1 MAGFRFEAIDAAGRR
16 ETGVLEADTPR
27 QARAQLRERGLIP
40 TQVELL
46 LETVEK
52 QEKRGYRRE
61 RGLSTTDLALA
72 TRQLATLLA
81 AGLTM
86 EESLSA
92 TIEQSESVAT
102 QRVLAGVRGE
112 VLGGASLSRAM
123 VRYPAVFS
131 ELYCTLVASGEDSGK
146 LGAVLERLAD
156 YIEARNTL
164 RRRVSLAFIY
174 PALVTGVSVLVVTGL
189 LTYVV
194 PQVVAV
200 FENSH
205 QTLPLLTRALIGLSA
220 LLRGYG
226 LYFLA
231 VLAAALFLFRQA
243 LKGEDFR
250 RRWHHTLLRLPL
262 IGRLTRTVNTAR
274 LASTL
279 AILSGSGVPLL
290 SALQAAAG
298 VVGNLPM
305 RGAVDEIYKRVRE
318 GGSMSRAIA
327 ATGLFPPVMAHL
339 VASGE
344 KSGRLPEMLERIASQ
359 QTQELDTRVL
369 SLTALLEPLLILAMG
384 GVVLLIVLAI
394 LMPIFEMNQ
403 MVH

>member
-1 MAGFRFEAIDAAGRR
+1 MAGFRYEAVNAQGQR
-16 ETGVLEADTPR
+16 ERGVLEADTPR

-46 LETVEK
+46 LENIAK
-52 QEKRGYRRE
+52 QKKSGLRE
-61 RGLSTTDLALA
+61 RGLSTTEVALA
-72 TRQLATLLA
+72 TRQMATLLA

-86 EESLSA
+86 EETLSA
-92 TIEQSESVAT
+92 CIEQSESAAT

-123 VRYPAVFS
+123 ARYPAVFP
-131 ELYCTLVASGEDSGK
+131 ELYRTLVAAGEDSGK

-156 YIEARNTL
+156 YIESRNAL
-164 RRRVSLAFIY
+164 QRRVSLAFIY
-174 PALVTGVSVLVVTGL
+174 PALVTGVSILVVAGL

-205 QTLPLLTRALIGLSA
+205 QTLPLLTRVLIGASA
-220 LLRGYG
+220 LLRQFG

-231 VLAAALFLFRQA
+231 ALIGALFLFRRALHGEAFRHRWHQA
-243 LKGEDFR
+243 L
-250 RRWHHTLLRLPL
+250 LRMPL
-262 IGRLTRTVNTAR
+262 IGRLTRNVNTAR
-274 LASTL
+274 LTSTL

-290 SALQAAAG
+290 PALNAAAG
-298 VVGNLPM
+298 VVSNLPM
-305 RGAVDEIYKRVRE
+305 RSAVDEIYKKVRE
-318 GGSMSRAIA
+318 GGSLSRAIA
-327 ATGLFPPVMAHL
+327 ATGLFPPVMTHL

-344 KSGRLPEMLERIASQ
+344 KSGRLPEMLDRIANQ

-369 SLTALLEPLLILAMG
+369 SMTALLEPVLILVMG

-403 MVH
+403 MVR

>member
-1 MAGFRFEAIDAAGRR
+1 
-16 ETGVLEADTPR
+16 
-27 QARAQLRERGLIP
+27 
-40 TQVELL
+40 
-46 LETVEK
+46 
-52 QEKRGYRRE
+52 
-61 RGLSTTDLALA
+61 
-72 TRQLATLLA
+72 
-81 AGLTM
+81 
-86 EESLSA
+86 
-92 TIEQSESVAT
+92 
-102 QRVLAGVRGE
+102 
-112 VLGGASLSRAM
+112 
-123 VRYPAVFS
+123 VFS
-131 ELYCTLVASGEDSGK
+131 ELYRTIVASGEDSGK

-164 RRRVSLAFIY
+164 HRRVSLAFIY

-205 QTLPLLTRALIGLSA
+205 QTLPLLTRLLIGLSA

-226 LYFLA
+226 VYLLG
-231 VLAAALFLFRQA
+231 ALLGATFLFRQA
-243 LKGEDFR
+243 LRGDAFR
-250 RRWHHTLLRLPL
+250 RRWHAALLRLPL

-274 LASTL
+274 LTSTL

-290 SALQAAAG
+290 SALHAAAG
-298 VVGNLPM
+298 VVANLPM
-305 RGAVDEIYKRVRE
+305 RSAVDEIYKRVRE

-327 ATGLFPPVMAHL
+327 ATGLFPPVMTHL

-359 QTQELDTRVL
+359 QTQELDSRVL
-369 SLTALLEPLLILAMG
+369 SLTALLEPLLILVMG
-384 GVVLLIVLAI
+384 GVVLMIVLAI

-403 MVH
+403 MVR

>member
-1 MAGFRFEAIDAAGRR
+1 MAGFRFEAIDASGHS
-16 ETGVLEADTPR
+16 ESGVLEADTPR

-40 TQVELL
+40 TRVEVL
-46 LETVEK
+46 LEAVQK
-52 QEKRGYRRE
+52 QNKRRLRE
-61 RGLSTTDLALA
+61 RGLSAADLSLA
-72 TRQLATLLA
+72 TRQMATLLA

-86 EESLSA
+86 DETLSA
-92 TIEQSESVAT
+92 CIEQSESVPT

-123 VRYPAVFS
+123 ARYPAVFS
-131 ELYCTLVASGEDSGK
+131 ELYRTLVAAGEDSGK

-164 RRRVSLAFIY
+164 HRRVSLAFIY

-205 QTLPLLTRALIGLSA
+205 QTLPLLTRVLIGVSG
-220 LLRGYG
+220 LLRSYG
-226 LYFLA
+226 LYL
-231 VLAAALFLFRQA
+231 LAALVGAAFMFHQA
-243 LKGEDFR
+243 LKGEAAR

-274 LASTL
+274 LTSTL

-290 SALQAAAG
+290 PALQAAAG
-298 VVGNLPM
+298 VVSNLPM
-305 RGAVDEIYKRVRE
+305 RSAVDEIYKRVRE

-327 ATGLFPPVMAHL
+327 STGLFPPVMTHL

-344 KSGRLPEMLERIASQ
+344 KSGRLPEMLERIAGQ

-369 SLTALLEPLLILAMG
+369 SLTALLEPVLILVMG

-403 MVH
+403 MVR

>member
-92 TIEQSESVAT
+92 TIEQSESAAT

-123 VRYPAVFS
+123 ARYPAVFS

-164 RRRVSLAFIY
+164 HRRVSLAFIY

-231 VLAAALFLFRQA
+231 ALAAALFLFRQA

-274 LASTL
+274 LTSTL

-298 VVGNLPM
+298 VVSNLPM
-305 RGAVDEIYKRVRE
+305 RSAVDEIYKRVRE

>member
-1 MAGFRFEAIDAAGRR
+1 MAGFRFEAVNAAGRR
-16 ETGVLEADTPR
+16 ESGVLEADTPR

-40 TQVELL
+40 TRVEVL
-46 LETVEK
+46 LEAIESQK
-52 QEKRGYRRE
+52 KRRIRE
-61 RGLSTTDLALA
+61 RSLSAADLALA

-86 EESLSA
+86 EEALSA
-92 TIEQSESVAT
+92 SIEQSESAAT
-102 QRVLAGVRGE
+102 QRVMAGVRGE
-112 VLGGASLSRAM
+112 VLSGASLSRALA
-123 VRYPAVFS
+123 RYPAVFS
-131 ELYCTLVASGEDSGK
+131 ELYRTIVASGEDSGK

-164 RRRVSLAFIY
+164 HRRVSLAFIY
-174 PALVTGVSVLVVTGL
+174 PALVTSVSILVVTGL

-205 QTLPLLTRALIGLSA
+205 QTLPVLTRILISVSG
-220 LLRGYG
+220 LLRDYG
-226 LYFLA
+226 LFLL
-231 VLAAALFLFRQA
+231 LALVGAAFMFQAALKREA
-243 LKGEDFR
+243 VR
-250 RRWHHTLLRLPL
+250 HRWHLTLLRLPL

-274 LASTL
+274 LTSTL

-290 SALQAAAG
+290 SALHASAG
-298 VVGNLPM
+298 VVANLPM
-305 RGAVDEIYKRVRE
+305 RSAVDEIYKRVRE

-327 ATGLFPPVMAHL
+327 STGMFPPVMTHL

-344 KSGRLPEMLERIASQ
+344 KSGRLPEMLDRIATQ
-359 QTQELDTRVL
+359 QTQELDSRVL
-369 SLTALLEPLLILAMG
+369 SLTALLEPLLILLMG

-403 MVH
+403 MVR

>member
-16 ETGVLEADTPR
+16 ESGVLEADTPR
-27 QARAQLRERGLIP
+27 HARAQLRERGLIP
-40 TQVELL
+40 TQVDVL
-46 LETVEK
+46 LENVEK
-52 QEKRGYRRE
+52 QKRRGFLRE
-61 RGLSTTDLALA
+61 RGLSASDLALA
-72 TRQLATLLA
+72 TRQMATLLA

-86 EESLSA
+86 EETLSA
-92 TIEQSESVAT
+92 CIEQSESAAT

-112 VLGGASLSRAM
+112 VLAGASLSRAM
-123 VRYPAVFS
+123 LRYPAVFS
-131 ELYCTLVASGEDSGK
+131 ELYRTIVASGEDSGK

-164 RRRVSLAFIY
+164 HRRVSLAFIY

-205 QTLPLLTRALIGLSA
+205 QTLPLLTRLLIGLSA

-226 LYFLA
+226 VYLLG
-231 VLAAALFLFRQA
+231 ALLGATFLFRQA
-243 LKGEDFR
+243 LRGDAFR
-250 RRWHHTLLRLPL
+250 RRWHAALLRLPL

-274 LASTL
+274 LTSTL

-290 SALQAAAG
+290 SALHAAAG
-298 VVGNLPM
+298 VVANLPM
-305 RGAVDEIYKRVRE
+305 RSAVDEIYKRVRE

-327 ATGLFPPVMAHL
+327 ATGLFPPVMTHL

-359 QTQELDTRVL
+359 QTQELDSRVL
-369 SLTALLEPLLILAMG
+369 SLTALLEPLLILVMG
-384 GVVLLIVLAI
+384 GVVLMIVLAI

-403 MVH
+403 MVR

>member
-1 MAGFRFEAIDAAGRR
+1 M
-16 ETGVLEADTPR
+16 
-27 QARAQLRERGLIP
+27 
-40 TQVELL
+40 
-46 LETVEK
+46 
-52 QEKRGYRRE
+52 
-61 RGLSTTDLALA
+61 
-72 TRQLATLLA
+72 
-81 AGLTM
+81 
-86 EESLSA
+86 
-92 TIEQSESVAT
+92 
-102 QRVLAGVRGE
+102 RGE

-123 VRYPAVFS
+123 ARYPAVFS
-131 ELYCTLVASGEDSGK
+131 ELYRTLVAAGEESGK
-146 LGAVLERLAD
+146 LGGVLERLAD
-156 YIEARNTL
+156 YIESRNAL
-164 RRRVSLAFIY
+164 HRRVSLAFIY
-174 PALVTGVSVLVVTGL
+174 PALVTTVAVLVVTGL

-205 QTLPLLTRALIGLSA
+205 QTLPLLTRMLIGLSA
-220 LLRGYG
+220 LLRGFG

-231 VLAAALFLFRQA
+231 LLIGAAFLFRQA
-243 LKGEDFR
+243 LRGEAFR
-250 RRWHHTLLRLPL
+250 RRWHLFLLRLPL

-274 LASTL
+274 LTSTL

-290 SALQAAAG
+290 AALSAAAG

-305 RGAVDEIYKRVRE
+305 RAAVDEIYKRVRE

-327 ATGLFPPVMAHL
+327 ATGMFPPVMTHL

-344 KSGRLPEMLERIASQ
+344 KSGRLPEMLDRIASQ

-369 SLTALLEPLLILAMG
+369 SMTALLEPLLILVMG

-403 MVH
+403 MVR

>member
-1 MAGFRFEAIDAAGRR
+1 MAGFRFEAVDNTGRR
-16 ETGVLEADTPR
+16 ESGVLEADTPR
-27 QARAQLRERGLIP
+27 QARAKLRERGLIP
-40 TQVELL
+40 TQVEML

-52 QEKRGYRRE
+52 KRKRAFRE
-61 RGLSTTDLALA
+61 RGLSTADLALA
-72 TRQLATLLA
+72 TRQMATLLA

-92 TIEQSESVAT
+92 CIEQSESAAT

-112 VLGGASLSRAM
+112 VLAGASFSRAM
-123 VRYPAVFS
+123 ARYPAVFS
-131 ELYCTLVASGEDSGK
+131 ELYRTIVASGEDSGK

-156 YIEARNTL
+156 YIEARNAL
-164 RRRVSLAFIY
+164 HRRVSLAFIY
-174 PALVTGVSVLVVTGL
+174 PALVTGVSILVVTGL

-205 QTLPLLTRALIGLSA
+205 QTLPLLTRLLIGVSD

-226 LYFLA
+226 IYLL
-231 VLAAALFLFRQA
+231 VLIGGALFLFLQA
-243 LKGEDFR
+243 LKGEAFR
-250 RRWHHTLLRLPL
+250 RRWHLALLRLPL

-274 LASTL
+274 LTSTL

-290 SALQAAAG
+290 SALQAAGG
-298 VVGNLPM
+298 VVANLPM
-305 RGAVDEIYKRVRE
+305 RAAVDEIYKRVRE
-318 GGSMSRAIA
+318 GGSLSRAIA
-327 ATGLFPPVMAHL
+327 ATGMFPPVMTHL

-344 KSGRLPEMLERIASQ
+344 KSGRLPEMLDRIASQ
-359 QTQELDTRVL
+359 QTQELDSRVL
-369 SLTALLEPLLILAMG
+369 SLTALLEPLLILVMG

>member
-1 MAGFRFEAIDAAGRR
+1 MAGFRFEAVNAAGRR
-16 ETGVLEADTPR
+16 ESGVLEADTPR

-46 LETVEK
+46 LEATA
-52 QEKRGYRRE
+52 QQPKRLRE
-61 RGLSTTDLALA
+61 RGLSAADLALA
-72 TRQLATLLA
+72 TRQMATLLA

-92 TIEQSESVAT
+92 CIEQSESAAT

-112 VLGGASLSRAM
+112 VLAGTSLSRAM
-123 VRYPAVFS
+123 ARYPAVFS
-131 ELYCTLVASGEDSGK
+131 ELYRTIVASGEDSGK

-164 RRRVSLAFIY
+164 QRRVSLAFIY
-174 PALVTGVSVLVVTGL
+174 PALVTTVSVLVVTGL

-205 QTLPLLTRALIGLSA
+205 QTLPLLTRLLIGISG
-220 LLRGYG
+220 LLRSYG

-231 VLAAALFLFRQA
+231 ALGGALILFRQSMQ
-243 LKGEDFR
+243 GEAFR
-250 RRWHHTLLRLPL
+250 RRMHLGLLRLPL
-262 IGRLTRTVNTAR
+262 LGRLTRTVNTAR
-274 LASTL
+274 LTSTL
-279 AILSGSGVPLL
+279 AILAGSGVPLL
-290 SALQAAAG
+290 SALHAAAG

-305 RGAVDEIYKRVRE
+305 RSAVDEIYKRVRE

-327 ATGLFPPVMAHL
+327 ATGMFPPVMTHL

-344 KSGRLPEMLERIASQ
+344 KSGRLPEMLERIANQ

-369 SLTALLEPLLILAMG
+369 SLTALLEPLLILVMG

-403 MVH
+403 MVR

>member
-92 TIEQSESVAT
+92 TIEQSESAAT

-164 RRRVSLAFIY
+164 HRRVSLAFIY

-231 VLAAALFLFRQA
+231 ALAAALFLFRQA

-274 LASTL
+274 LTSTL

-298 VVGNLPM
+298 VVSNLPM
-305 RGAVDEIYKRVRE
+305 RSAVDEIYKRVRE

>member
-1 MAGFRFEAIDAAGRR
+1 
-16 ETGVLEADTPR
+16 
-27 QARAQLRERGLIP
+27 
-40 TQVELL
+40 
-46 LETVEK
+46 
-52 QEKRGYRRE
+52 
-61 RGLSTTDLALA
+61 
-72 TRQLATLLA
+72 
-81 AGLTM
+81 
-86 EESLSA
+86 
-92 TIEQSESVAT
+92 
-102 QRVLAGVRGE
+102 
-112 VLGGASLSRAM
+112 
-123 VRYPAVFS
+123 
-131 ELYCTLVASGEDSGK
+131 
-146 LGAVLERLAD
+146 
-156 YIEARNTL
+156 
-164 RRRVSLAFIY
+164 
-174 PALVTGVSVLVVTGL
+174 
-189 LTYVV
+189 VV

-231 VLAAALFLFRQA
+231 ALAAALFLFRQA

>member
-1 MAGFRFEAIDAAGRR
+1 MAGFRFEAINAAGRR
-16 ETGVLEADTPR
+16 ESGVLEADTPR

-40 TQVELL
+40 TQVETL
-46 LETVEK
+46 LEKVEK
-52 QEKRGYRRE
+52 QKKRRFRE
-61 RGLSTTDLALA
+61 RGLSAADLALA
-72 TRQLATLLA
+72 TRQMATLLA

-86 EESLSA
+86 EETLSA
-92 TIEQSESVAT
+92 CIEQSESVAT
-102 QRVLAGVRGE
+102 QRVMAGVRGE

-123 VRYPAVFS
+123 ARYPAVFS
-131 ELYCTLVASGEDSGK
+131 ELYRTIVASGEESGK

-164 RRRVSLAFIY
+164 HRRVSLAFIY
-174 PALVTGVSVLVVTGL
+174 PALVTSVSVLVVTGL

-205 QTLPLLTRALIGLSA
+205 QTLPLLTRILITASG
-220 LLRGYG
+220 LLRDYG
-226 LYFLA
+226 IYLLA
-231 VLAAALFLFRQA
+231 VLVGAGFMFAQA
-243 LKGEDFR
+243 LKGEAVK
-250 RRWHHTLLRLPL
+250 RRWHTTLLRLPMV
-262 IGRLTRTVNTAR
+262 GRLTRTVNTAR
-274 LASTL
+274 LTSTL

-305 RGAVDEIYKRVRE
+305 REAVDEIYKRVRE

-327 ATGLFPPVMAHL
+327 ATGMFPPVMTHL

-369 SLTALLEPLLILAMG
+369 SFTALLEPVLILVMG

-403 MVH
+403 MVR

>member
-1 MAGFRFEAIDAAGRR
+1 MAGFRFEAVNTAGRR
-16 ETGVLEADTPR
+16 ESGVLEADTPR

-40 TQVELL
+40 THVEVL
-46 LETVEK
+46 LEAVEK
-52 QEKRGYRRE
+52 QKKRRFRE
-61 RGLSTTDLALA
+61 RGLSAADLALA
-72 TRQLATLLA
+72 TRQMATLLA

-86 EESLSA
+86 EETLSA
-92 TIEQSESVAT
+92 CIEQSESVAT

-112 VLGGASLSRAM
+112 VLSGASLSHALA
-123 VRYPAVFS
+123 RYPAVFS
-131 ELYCTLVASGEDSGK
+131 ELYRTIVASGEDSGK

-164 RRRVSLAFIY
+164 HRRVSLAFIY
-174 PALVTGVSVLVVTGL
+174 PALVTSVSVLVVTGL

-205 QTLPLLTRALIGLSA
+205 QTLPLLTRILIGVSG
-220 LLRGYG
+220 LLREYG
-226 LYFLA
+226 VYLFVALG
-231 VLAAALFLFRQA
+231 AAAFAFNQA
-243 LKGEDFR
+243 LKREPVR

-262 IGRLTRTVNTAR
+262 LGRLTRTVNTAR
-274 LASTL
+274 LTSTL

-290 SALQAAAG
+290 SALQASAG

-305 RGAVDEIYKRVRE
+305 RSAVDEIYKRVRE

-327 ATGLFPPVMAHL
+327 ATAMFPPVMTHL

-344 KSGRLPEMLERIASQ
+344 KSGRLPEMLDRIATQ
-359 QTQELDTRVL
+359 QTQELDSRVL
-369 SLTALLEPLLILAMG
+369 SLTALLEPLLILLMG

-403 MVH
+403 MVR

>member
-1 MAGFRFEAIDAAGRR
+1 MAGFRFEAVNAAGRR
-16 ETGVLEADTPR
+16 ESGVLEADTPR

-40 TQVELL
+40 TQVETL
-46 LETVEK
+46 LEKVEK
-52 QEKRGYRRE
+52 QKKRRFRE
-61 RGLSTTDLALA
+61 RGLSAADLALA
-72 TRQLATLLA
+72 TRQMATLLA

-86 EESLSA
+86 EETLSA
-92 TIEQSESVAT
+92 CIEQSESVAT

-123 VRYPAVFS
+123 ARYPAVFS
-131 ELYCTLVASGEDSGK
+131 ELYRTIIASGEDSGK

-164 RRRVSLAFIY
+164 HRRVSLAFIY
-174 PALVTGVSVLVVTGL
+174 PALVTAVSVLVVTGL

-205 QTLPLLTRALIGLSA
+205 QTLPLLTRILITASG
-220 LLRGYG
+220 LLRDFGIY
-226 LYFLA
+226 L
-231 VLAAALFLFRQA
+231 LAALVGGGFMFAQA
-243 LKGEDFR
+243 LKGEAVK
-250 RRWHHTLLRLPL
+250 RRWHTTLLRMPL
-262 IGRLTRTVNTAR
+262 VGRLTRTVNTAR
-274 LASTL
+274 LTSTL

-305 RGAVDEIYKRVRE
+305 RDAVDEIHKRVRE

-327 ATGLFPPVMAHL
+327 ATGMFPPVMTHL

-369 SLTALLEPLLILAMG
+369 SFTALLEPVLILLMG

-403 MVH
+403 MVR